1 MFVKLDLESRAELV
15 KNIIKDLTEKS
26 NNINYSNKSS
36 GRDSVSFLSPDC
48 DIENQRI
55 ILEKL
60 SNYVNKEKN

>member
-26 NNINYSNKSS
+26 NKINYSNKDK
-36 GRDSVSFLSPDC
+36 RRNSVSFISPEYDS
-48 DIENQRI
+48 ENQRI

-60 SNYVNKEKN
+60 SNYADSVKN

>member
-1 MFVKLDLESRAELV
+1 
-15 KNIIKDLTEKS
+15 
-26 NNINYSNKSS
+26 INYSNKSS
-36 GRDSVSFLSPDC
+36 GRDSVSFLSPDY

>member
-1 MFVKLDLESRAELV
+1 MFAKLDLETRSVLV
-15 KNIIKDLTEKS
+15 KKINKDLAEKS

-36 GRDSVSFLSPDC
+36 GRDSVSFISPDY